1 MEPLE
6 EQMRRYRE
14 GDAAAQQEVLA
25 KLESELRGLVR
36 ALMGNQIRSDRESM
50 DVCQS
55 LLLAFHLRAA
65 DGKIE
70 LPNEKAMRAYLR
82 SMIRHKMANLSDRIR
97 SAKRGGGVRP
107 ASIHASDTD
116 QDQSGIQLPALDP
129 SASMVAGTAELRLKL
144 EETLTPDELAI
155 LEGRLAGR
163 TNQEIADD
171 TGKSA
176 DGVRMTWNRAREK
189 LASRGLLKLRD

>member
-25 KLESELRGLVR
+25 KLESELRGLV
-36 ALMGNQIRSDRESM
+36 
-50 DVCQS
+50 
-55 LLLAFHLRAA
+55 
-65 DGKIE
+65 E

-189 LASRGLLKLRD
+189 LASRGLLKPRD